1 MKTTVVPAQIT
12 TVEDRIA
19 GSLTFIQIMLLV
31 IPLIL
36 GSTLYAIIPPKIH
49 LTTLKLVLIAL
60 QFSFFG
66 SLAIR
71 IRGKILADWLITI
84 LRYSLRPRIYVFTKN
99 DLLSRDIP
107 EPEVFVGRN
116 AITKV
121 AVNADDK
128 VVHLNHKINLKS
140 IFDES
145 MVAISVKPS
154 KKGGID
160 VSLTKI

>member
-12 TVEDRIA
+12 TVEDKIA
-19 GSLTFIQIMLLV
+19 GSLTFVQIMLLV
-31 IPLIL
+31 IPLII
-36 GSTLYAIIPPKIH
+36 GTTLYAIIPPKIH
-49 LTTLKLVLIAL
+49 LTTLKLVLITL

-66 SLAIR
+66 LLAIR

-107 EPEVFVGRN
+107 EQEALAVRN
-116 AITKV
+116 IATKV
-121 AVNADDK
+121 ADNADDK
-128 VVHLNHKINLKS
+128 VVHPSHKINLKS

>member
-12 TVEDRIA
+12 TVEDKIA
-19 GSLTFIQIMLLV
+19 GSLTFVQIMLLV

-49 LTTLKLVLIAL
+49 LTTLKLVLIAM

-66 SLAIR
+66 LLAIR

-107 EPEVFVGRN
+107 QFEVQTAKNVTAKVGQKEKKSS
-116 AITKV
+116 T
-121 AVNADDK
+121 ADST
-128 VVHLNHKINLKS
+128 INFNNL
-140 IFDES
+140 FDES
-145 MVAISVKPS
+145 NMAISIKPS
-154 KKGGID
+154 RKGGID